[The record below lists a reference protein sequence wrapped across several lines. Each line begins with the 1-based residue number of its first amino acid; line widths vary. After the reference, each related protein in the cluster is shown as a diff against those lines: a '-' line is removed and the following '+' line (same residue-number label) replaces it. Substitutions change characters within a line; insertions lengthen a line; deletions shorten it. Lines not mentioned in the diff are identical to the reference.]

1 MVGELG
7 EQHTVTNPQIA
18 QLAATLLAS
27 ATNSSYGVPQAVR
40 DARLIALE
48 VERETWLTR
57 TEAELGIAASGVDS
71 DPGDCG

>member
-1 MVGELG
+1 M
-7 EQHTVTNPQIA
+7 TNPQIA

-27 ATNSSYGVPQAVR
+27 ATNSSYGPPQAVR

-57 TEAELGIAASGVDS
+57 LESEVGLARPEASGTYEED
-71 DPGDCG
+71 GA